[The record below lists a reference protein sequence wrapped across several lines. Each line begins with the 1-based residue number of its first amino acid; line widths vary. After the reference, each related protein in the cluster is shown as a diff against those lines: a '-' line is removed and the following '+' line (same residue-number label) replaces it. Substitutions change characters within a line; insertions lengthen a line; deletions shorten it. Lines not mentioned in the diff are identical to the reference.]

1 MANHEKEI
9 SVAERQIYILSL
21 LSQNPIG
28 YTADEIVD
36 KLKKWDVVLTK
47 RTINRDI
54 DELSMSYA
62 IEEEE
67 RNGKTYFLARKFSME
82 NVDLTIQDLMAISF
96 MQRLVQQY
104 EHTTMGVAAD
114 GMLRKIV
121 ANTGNLNR
129 KHIEE
134 LSKSIRIVDG
144 NEWKN
149 QDVKPE
155 IEQMITAAIEK
166 QTKIEIQYHSWN
178 SDETTK
184 RVIHPYSIT
193 LLDQYLCV
201 EGYCELRNELRTFR
215 LSRIQSVA
223 VLKEHFDIPE
233 EYHKREQENKFI
245 YLGGK
250 TTETLV
256 IQFDKETGRYV
267 KEYEAHR
274 ADLLT
279 ENEEGVLFQK
289 QTAIT
294 TEVLRWILKFG
305 AGAKVLQPDGLVEQ
319 LRKETE
325 RMWKQYAER
334 TMDESV

>member
-28 YTADEIVD
+28 YTADEIVE
-36 KLKKWDVVLTK
+36 KLKKWDVILTK

-82 NVDLTIQDLMAISF
+82 NVDLTIQDLIAISF
-96 MQRLVQQY
+96 MQQLVQQY
-104 EHTTMGVAAD
+104 EHTAMGSAA
-114 GMLRKIV
+114 GEMLRKII

-129 KHIEE
+129 KHLED
-134 LSKSIRIVDG
+134 LSRSIRIMDR

-149 QDVKPE
+149 QDIKPE
-155 IEQMITAAIEK
+155 IEQLINAAIEK
-166 QTKIEIQYHSWN
+166 QTKLEIEYYSWN

-184 RVIHPYSIT
+184 RVIHPYRFT

-201 EGYCELRNELRTFR
+201 EAYCELRQEVRTFR
-215 LSRIQSVA
+215 LSRIRKA
-223 VLKEHFDIPE
+223 MAKKEKFQTPE
-233 EYHKREQENKFI
+233 DYQKQGQDNTFI
-245 YLGGK
+245 YIGGK
-250 TTETLV
+250 NSEKLR
-256 IQFDKETGRYV
+256 IQFDVSTGRYV

-274 ADLLT
+274 ADRLI
-279 ENEEGVLFQK
+279 ENEEGLLFEK
-289 QTAIT
+289 KTAIT
-294 TEVLRWILKFG
+294 PEVVRWILKFG
-305 AGAKVLQPDGLVEQ
+305 AGAKVLEPKALVERLQ
-319 LRKETE
+319 EETKK
-325 RMWKQYAER
+325 MWEQYEN
-334 TMDESV
+334 

>member
-9 SVAERQIYILSL
+9 SVSERQIYILSL

-28 YTADEIVD
+28 YTADEIVE

-96 MQRLVQQY
+96 MQQLVQQY
-104 EHTTMGVAAD
+104 EHTIMGKAAEE
-114 GMLRKIV
+114 MLQKI
-121 ANTGNLNR
+121 ASNTGNLNR
-129 KHIEE
+129 KHLEE
-134 LSKSIRIVDG
+134 LSKTIRFIDR

-166 QTKIEIQYHSWN
+166 QNKIEIQYHSWN

-184 RVIHPYSIT
+184 RVIHPYSMTFI
-193 LLDQYLCV
+193 DQYLCV
-201 EGYCELRNELRTFR
+201 EGYCELRKELRTFR
-215 LSRIQSVA
+215 LSRIQNVT
-223 VLKEHFDIPE
+223 VLKEQFQIPE
-233 EYHKREQENKFI
+233 TYHKKDEDKFI

-250 TTETLV
+250 DKEQLI
-256 IQFDKETGRYV
+256 IQFDVETGRYIR
-267 KEYEAHR
+267 EYEAHR
-274 ADLLT
+274 ADRLT
-279 ENEEGVLFQK
+279 ENEEGVLFEK
-289 QTAIT
+289 RTAIT
-294 TEVLRWILKFG
+294 TEVIRWILRFG
-305 AGAKVLQPDGLVEQ
+305 AGAKVVQPENLKEQ
-319 LRKETE
+319 IKTE
-325 RMWKQYAER
+325 IEKMKKLYQ
-334 TMDESV
+334 

>member
-201 EGYCELRNELRTFR
+201 EGYCELRKELRTFR

>member
-28 YTADEIVD
+28 YTADEIVE

-96 MQRLVQQY
+96 MQQLVQQY
-104 EHTTMGVAAD
+104 EHTTMGVAARE
-114 GMLRKIV
+114 MLRKIV

-155 IEQMITAAIEK
+155 VEQMITAAIEK
-166 QTKIEIQYHSWN
+166 QNKLEICYHSWN
-178 SDETTK
+178 SDEITK
-184 RVIHPYSIT
+184 RIIHPYSLT
-193 LLDQYLCV
+193 LIDSYLCV
-201 EGYCELRNELRTFR
+201 EGYCELRQEIRTFR
-215 LSRIQSVA
+215 LSRIQGIT
-223 VLKEHFDIPE
+223 VLKEQFLLPE
-233 EYHKREQENKFI
+233 NYNKSHYENQFI
-245 YLGGK
+245 YLSGK
-250 TTETLV
+250 NVETLQ

-274 ADLLT
+274 ADRLI
-279 ENEEGVLFQK
+279 ENEDGLLFEK
-289 QTAIT
+289 RTAIT

-305 AGAKVLQPDGLVEQ
+305 AGAKVLQPESFVEQ
-319 LRKETE
+319 LKKETE
-325 RMWKQYAER
+325 AMWKQYGNE
-334 TMDESV
+334 DGEK

>member
-9 SVAERQIYILSL
+9 SVSERQIYILSL

-28 YTADEIVD
+28 YTADEIVE

-96 MQRLVQQY
+96 MQQLVQQY
-104 EHTTMGVAAD
+104 EHTIMGKAAEE
-114 GMLRKIV
+114 MLQKI
-121 ANTGNLNR
+121 ASNTGNLNR
-129 KHIEE
+129 KHLEE
-134 LSKSIRIVDG
+134 LSKTIRFIDR

-166 QTKIEIQYHSWN
+166 QNKIEIQYHSWN

-184 RVIHPYSIT
+184 RVIHPYSMTFI
-193 LLDQYLCV
+193 DQYLCV
-201 EGYCELRNELRTFR
+201 EGYCELRKELRTFR
-215 LSRIQSVA
+215 LSRIQNVT
-223 VLKEHFDIPE
+223 VLKEQFQIPE
-233 EYHKREQENKFI
+233 TYHKKEEDKFI

-250 TTETLV
+250 DKEQLI
-256 IQFDKETGRYV
+256 IQFDVETGRYIR
-267 KEYEAHR
+267 EYEAHR
-274 ADLLT
+274 ADRLT
-279 ENEEGVLFQK
+279 ENEDGVLFEK
-289 QTAIT
+289 RTAIT
-294 TEVLRWILKFG
+294 TEVIRWILRFG
-305 AGAKVLQPDGLVEQ
+305 AGAKVVQPENLKEQ
-319 LRKETE
+319 IKTE
-325 RMWKQYAER
+325 IEKMKKLYQ
-334 TMDESV
+334 

>member
-28 YTADEIVD
+28 YTADEIVE

-96 MQRLVQQY
+96 MQQLVQQY
-104 EHTTMGVAAD
+104 EHTTMGVAARE
-114 GMLRKIV
+114 MLRKIV

-155 IEQMITAAIEK
+155 VEQMITAAIEK
-166 QTKIEIQYHSWN
+166 QNKIEICYHSWN
-178 SDETTK
+178 SDEITK
-184 RVIHPYSIT
+184 RIIVSFGRKSVPFVCPGFKG
-193 LLDQYLCV
+193 LLY
-201 EGYCELRNELRTFR
+201 
-215 LSRIQSVA
+215 
-223 VLKEHFDIPE
+223 
-233 EYHKREQENKFI
+233 
-245 YLGGK
+245 
-250 TTETLV
+250 
-256 IQFDKETGRYV
+256 
-267 KEYEAHR
+267 
-274 ADLLT
+274 
-279 ENEEGVLFQK
+279 
-289 QTAIT
+289 
-294 TEVLRWILKFG
+294 
-305 AGAKVLQPDGLVEQ
+305 
-319 LRKETE
+319 
-325 RMWKQYAER
+325 
-334 TMDESV
+334 

>member
-9 SVAERQIYILSL
+9 SVSERQIYILSL

-28 YTADEIVD
+28 YTADEIVE

-96 MQRLVQQY
+96 MQQLVQQY
-104 EHTTMGVAAD
+104 EHTIMGKAAEE
-114 GMLRKIV
+114 MLQKI
-121 ANTGNLNR
+121 ASNTGNLNR
-129 KHIEE
+129 KHLEE
-134 LSKSIRIVDG
+134 LSKTIRFIDR

-166 QTKIEIQYHSWN
+166 QNKIEIQYHSWN

-184 RVIHPYSIT
+184 RVIHPYSMTFI
-193 LLDQYLCV
+193 DQYLCV
-201 EGYCELRNELRTFR
+201 EGYCELRKELRTFR
-215 LSRIQSVA
+215 LSRIQNVT
-223 VLKEHFDIPE
+223 VLKEQFQIPE
-233 EYHKREQENKFI
+233 TYHKKEEDKFI

-250 TTETLV
+250 DKEQLI
-256 IQFDKETGRYV
+256 IQFDVETGRYIR
-267 KEYEAHR
+267 EYEAHR
-274 ADLLT
+274 ADRLT
-279 ENEEGVLFQK
+279 ENEEGVLFEK
-289 QTAIT
+289 RTAIT
-294 TEVLRWILKFG
+294 TEVIRWILRFG
-305 AGAKVLQPDGLVEQ
+305 AGAKVVQPENLKEQ
-319 LRKETE
+319 IKTE
-325 RMWKQYAER
+325 IEKMKKLYQ
-334 TMDESV
+334 